1 MQTIEEY
8 KEYTKQLEGEV
19 GKWHKAYD
27 ALVIERNAL
36 VSKLLQYE
44 KTVEISAE
52 DGTKCVAL
60 SRKTYD
66 AIVSELDEL
75 RKHEVEWDLTKARIK
90 ELMGDKAQLEETVA
104 VLQLNAENKRAKAD
118 KINAIHQKSLARLE
132 ELVNKEY
139 PDEEEDHGEAD
150 GILCNMLD
158 ALGYKDLTD
167 AWDKIEKWYS

>member
-19 GKWHKAYD
+19 GKWHNAYD

-36 VSKLLQYE
+36 VIKLLQYE
-44 KTVEISAE
+44 KTVEVSAE
-52 DGTKCVAL
+52 DGSKCVAL

-66 AIVSELDEL
+66 AIVSELNEL
-75 RKHEVEWDLTKARIK
+75 RKHEVEWDLSKARIK

-104 VLQLNAENKRAKAD
+104 VLQLNAKNKSSKNEEV
-118 KINAIHQKSLARLE
+118 NAIHQKSLSRLK

-139 PDEEEDHGEAD
+139 PDEEEDHSEAD
-150 GILCNMLD
+150 GILCNMLN

-167 AWDKIEKWYS
+167 AWDKIGKWYS

>member
-36 VSKLLQYE
+36 VIKLLQYK
-44 KTVEISAE
+44 KTVEISTE
-52 DGTKCVAL
+52 DSMECVAL

-66 AIVSELDEL
+66 AVVSELNEL
-75 RKHEVEWDLTKARIK
+75 RKHEVEWDLSKKRIK

-104 VLQLNAENKRAKAD
+104 VLQLNAKNKSAKD
-118 KINAIHQKSLARLE
+118 EEINAVHQKSLARLE
-132 ELVNKEY
+132 ELVNKKY
-139 PDEEEDHGEAD
+139 PDEEEDHSEAD
-150 GILCNMLD
+150 GILCDMLD

-167 AWDKIEKWYS
+167 AWDKIGKWYS

>member
-36 VSKLLQYE
+36 ISKLLQYE

-75 RKHEVEWDLTKARIK
+75 RKHEVEWDLSKTRIK
-90 ELMGDKAQLEETVA
+90 ELMGDKEQLEE
-104 VLQLNAENKRAKAD
+104 E
-118 KINAIHQKSLARLE
+118 INAVHQKSLARLE
-132 ELVNKEY
+132 ELVNKKY
-139 PDEEEDHGEAD
+139 PDEEEDHAEAD
-150 GILCNMLD
+150 GILCDMLN
-158 ALGYKDLTD
+158 ALGYKDLINT
-167 AWDKIEKWYS
+167 WDKVKKWYS